1 MLLQAGCRKT
11 QARQSSMTPQAGY
24 ETLIHDGDGKVWSR
38 TGFPLIRAGQVNVF
52 AARDSCNVDVLRRAG
67 NIFSDHLE

>member
-1 MLLQAGCRKT
+1 MTADDAGKT
-11 QARQSSMTPQAGY
+11 QAARPSVSVSEDATSP
-24 ETLIHDGDGKVWSR
+24 DRDDNGKVWSR
-38 TGFPLIRAGQVNVF
+38 VGFPLIRAGQVNVF